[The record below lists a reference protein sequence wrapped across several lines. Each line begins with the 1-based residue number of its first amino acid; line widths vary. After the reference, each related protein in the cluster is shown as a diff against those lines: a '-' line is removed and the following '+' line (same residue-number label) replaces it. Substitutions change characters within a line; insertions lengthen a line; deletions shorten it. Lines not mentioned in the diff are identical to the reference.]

1 MTFIRKILS
10 VCVLLSCQ
18 FLMGNPVADFSMSVS
33 QGCVPL
39 TIKFTNNSTGTGLR
53 YSWSFGNGNQST
65 LKDPSA
71 IYYRSGKFT
80 VTLTVTDANGKQSSK
95 TFNPIRVFSNPVASF
110 ISDTVGC
117 IGQPLAF
124 TSTSTPGDTS
134 IVKWTWDFGDG
145 QLGSGN
151 NPQHAYT
158 YSTKF
163 SIGLTVVDGFG
174 CKSLAVKP
182 QYVRIKPSP
191 KASFKLDKDYS
202 CKLPGVFNATNT
214 SPGTNTYSWVCSD
227 GKSGTGTSFSTNISS
242 YGKYN
247 ITLNVANGGCTTSV
261 VKSVNVQKLISKFTL
276 DQGSICVGAEVKFE
290 NITTPDN
297 SSLKFSWDFG
307 DGLKDTAKSPKH
319 TYISTGKYNVKLSVS
334 NGVCN
339 DSTVQTYTVNPVP
352 NVDISVVDT
361 VGCKAPF
368 TAKFNITGSEYV
380 SSVWKFGDGTS
391 EKYFRR
397 GDNIQHQY
405 NKKGS
410 YPVSAVVTNS
420 YGCGQELDLEEKI
433 HVGTQDVEINPK
445 EYNACLPS
453 DTVYNAEL
461 NFMQPVESISW
472 LFSDSGRMYYG
483 QKVKKHFEKA
493 GNFSAIVKVRTYM
506 GCEIS
511 DTASISVGHRYVPT
525 FNIHDYDVC
534 AIDKISFENTT
545 DDSLKKFL
553 KFGFETIHQYKG
565 DTGTTLNIRDSVFE
579 SHRGGRHVF
588 KMYAIHFGCKTP
600 SEMTDTVYSHGP
612 FTSLSIEPL
621 DCRNTRVRVSP
632 SVSWANRYEF
642 WKDDT
647 IRLPIQTII
656 QKWDPNKYVLKAWN
670 DTFGC
675 YGEQRPLGPPPFNYQ
690 LTTSWKLSQD
700 CAPSIANLKSNI
712 LPVKVKWV
720 IDNKDSLSGK
730 NVNFTFKE
738 PGLKNIMAVAVFDS
752 IDCPDTVY
760 FSLNVNGVKLRSNV
774 LKQGKCLPMTLQ
786 LIDTT
791 AGSDNDIHTWIVNDS
806 IMEVNQMLTSFV
818 VGSMTSGDTAIKIKH
833 IVSSPS
839 GCSTEKEFSIPYEG
853 PVVNYEIRR
862 FTVCDTPVFYF
873 KSYPDTS
880 RSKFPLTY
888 HWKTDHGFES
898 QSANANAKFKEMG
911 MHYLTFTI
919 TDRNGCST
927 VYKDS
932 FEVSPN
938 MLAPQFKANPTGRF
952 CPPLEC
958 EFTDMS
964 KSFISEIN
972 SWEWDFGD
980 GTTSQLRNPKK
991 MYLLPGSYDLTLK
1004 ITSKS
1009 GCTATIK
1016 KPGYII
1022 VNGPRGSYD
1031 FDRGDACLPHTVEF
1045 RGTTM
1050 DSATMEWD
1058 LGDGVVREGNFFKHT
1073 YKLPGRFIPAMILSD
1088 TLGCK
1093 YTLPPIDTIE
1103 VFDYPN
1109 AQFNLSGLC
1118 LKQPINVSN
1127 LSSSK
1132 HDNPYLKNTWYLN
1145 GKEKTIGN
1153 DSILKPDGRGIN
1165 TIRLIIENIGRCKDT
1180 LDKPIR
1186 IFAPETDFTVKDKY
1200 ICLGM
1205 PMTLLNASKSD
1216 TSIID
1221 FRWDFGDG
1229 NHGTGKDVI
1238 HRYNLP
1244 GAYDIRLIAK
1254 DIMNCEDT
1262 IFKPGIA
1269 IVGDT
1274 IEPVPVHIRR
1284 ASVIGDFRNELVFEA
1299 YKSFD
1304 FTNYSI
1310 YKYSSGSYQKIT
1322 EITNPLDT
1330 VFMDNMVNTL
1340 DNSYCYKVRMKN
1352 LCLLESPLPITREH
1366 CTIETKTKG
1375 LFESNEVK
1383 WSPYIGFDSIARY
1396 EIWRSDNNDRRTYV
1410 LLDSVASTANTYL
1423 DTNFSCF
1430 VSKHYLIKAIQ
1441 SGGFNEYSNSDTSV
1455 GTPHTVNTT
1464 KPNLAWRVTVE
1475 NNDYALLEWK
1485 HDAWSRHGIR
1495 GYLVEKCFADGRKS
1509 NNDQYFDAGI
1519 TSFDDMSVNVNEQSY
1534 VYRMRGIDNCNDTT
1548 PWSNFSQ
1555 TILLSGRFDK
1565 ASNKPALSWN
1575 FYKEWG
1581 QGIVRYEIDRML
1593 PNGVFETIASVSN
1606 SVNTYIDYSAESGCV
1621 PHYIYRVRAISAW
1634 HSTYDTLATSTSNH
1648 AQVWPESHLFM
1659 PNAFSPDL
1667 NNINEKFG
1675 PNGQYI
1681 VKYHISIYNRWGEK
1695 LFDSN
1700 TCMDAWD
1707 GTYKNERCQQDVYM
1721 YRIEAVGADNKTYNL
1736 HGTFTLLR

>member
-1 MTFIRKILS
+1 MNYFRHILS
-10 VCVLLSCQ
+10 VCVLFACQ
-18 FLMGNPVADFSMSVS
+18 MVMGNPVADFSLSVS

-53 YSWSFGNGNQST
+53 YLWSFGNGNQST

-80 VTLTVTDANGKQSSK
+80 VTLTVTDANGRQSSK
-95 TFNPIRVFSNPVASF
+95 TFNPIRVFSNPVAAF
-110 ISDTVGC
+110 TSDTVGC
-117 IGQPLAF
+117 IGQALSF
-124 TSTSTPGDTS
+124 KSTSTPGDTS

-145 QLGSGN
+145 QLGSGD

-158 YSTKF
+158 YSSKF

-182 QYVRIKPSP
+182 QHVRIKPSP
-191 KASFKLDKDYS
+191 KASFNLDKDYS
-202 CKLPGVFNATNT
+202 CKLPGIFNATNT
-214 SPGTNTYSWVCSD
+214 SPGTNTYSWVSSD
-227 GKSGTGTSFSTNISS
+227 GKSGTGNTFSTNISS
-242 YGKYN
+242 YGKYD
-247 ITLNVANGGCTTSV
+247 ITLKVVNGGCTATA
-261 VKSVNVQKLISKFTL
+261 VKSVNVQRLISKFTL

-290 NITTPDN
+290 NITTPSN
-297 SSLKFSWDFG
+297 SAFKYSWDFG
-307 DGLKDTAKSPKH
+307 DGMTDTAKSPKH
-319 TYISTGKYNVKLSVS
+319 TYISTGKYRVRLSVS
-334 NGVCN
+334 NGVCV

-352 NVDISVVDT
+352 NVSISVVDS
-361 VGCKAPF
+361 VGCKASF
-368 TAKFNITGSEYV
+368 NAKFNITGSDYV
-380 SSVWKFGDGTS
+380 SSLWKFGDGTS

-397 GDNIQHQY
+397 GDNIQHTY
-405 NKKGS
+405 YKNGT

-420 YGCGQELDLEEKI
+420 YGCGQELSLNEMV
-433 HVGTQDVEINPK
+433 HVGTQSIRITPK
-445 EYNACLPS
+445 VFNACLPN
-453 DTVYNAEL
+453 DTIYNVNL
-461 NFMQPVESISW
+461 NLMQPVESITW
-472 LFSDSGRMYYG
+472 RFTDSGSTYYG
-483 QKVKKHFEKA
+483 QGVKKHFEKA
-493 GNFSAIVKVRTYM
+493 GNFTALVKVKTYL
-506 GCEIS
+506 GCELS
-511 DTASISVGHRYVPT
+511 DTARISVGFKYVPT
-525 FNIHDYDVC
+525 FKIHDYDVC
-534 AIDKISFENTT
+534 AIQNIRFENTT
-545 DDSLKKFL
+545 PDSLKKIL
-553 KFGFETIHQYKG
+553 TFGFESIDQYNG
-565 DTGTTLNIRDSVFE
+565 DTGTSINIDDSLFK
-579 SHRGGRHVF
+579 SHRGGIHVF
-588 KMYAIHFGCKTP
+588 RLFARHFGCVTP
-600 SEMTDTVYSHGP
+600 SEMTDTLYSHGP
-612 FTSLSIEPL
+612 FIHLSIEPL
-621 DCRNTRVRVSP
+621 DCRNTRVRVTP
-632 SVSWANRYEF
+632 GVSWANRYEF

-647 IRLPIQTII
+647 IRLPLNTTI
-656 QKWDPNKYVLKAWN
+656 QKWDPNRYVLKAWN
-670 DTFGC
+670 DTFDC
-675 YGEQRPLGPPPFNYQ
+675 YGEQKPLGPPPFDFQ
-690 LTTSWKLSQD
+690 LYTNSTLSQE
-700 CAPSIANLKSNI
+700 CAPAIANFKSNE

-720 IDNKDSLSGK
+720 IDNKDSLKGK

-738 PGLKNIMAVAVFDS
+738 PGLKNIMAVAEFDS
-752 IDCPDTVY
+752 IDCPDTVH
-760 FSLNVNGVKLRSNV
+760 FKLNVNGVKLRSNV
-774 LKQGKCLPMTLQ
+774 VKLSNCLPMTLQ
-786 LIDTT
+786 LIDSS
-791 AGSDNDIHTWIVNDS
+791 AGTDGDIHTWMVNDS

-818 VGSMTSGDTAIKIKH
+818 ISSISSGDTSIKIKH
-833 IVSSPS
+833 IVSSPT
-839 GCSTEKEFSIPYEG
+839 GCSTEKQFNIPYGG
-853 PVVNYEIRR
+853 PVVSYEIRR

-888 HWKTDHGFES
+888 NWKTDRGFES
-898 QSANANAKFKEMG
+898 NSANANAKFKDMG
-911 MHYLTFTI
+911 MHYLTFKVS
-919 TDRNGCST
+919 DRNGCT
-927 VYKDS
+927 TIYKDS

-958 EFTDMS
+958 EFRDMS

-991 MYLLPGSYDLTLK
+991 LYLLPGSYDLTLK

-1045 RGTTM
+1045 RGTTL

-1073 YKLPGRFIPAMILSD
+1073 YKRPGRFIPAMILSD

-1103 VFDYPN
+1103 VFDYPK
-1109 AQFNLSGLC
+1109 AQFNLEGLC
-1118 LKQPINVSN
+1118 LKQPINISN
-1127 LSSSK
+1127 LSGSN
-1132 HDNPYLKNTWYLN
+1132 HDNPYLKSIWYLN
-1145 GKEKTIGN
+1145 GNEKTIGK
-1153 DSILKPDGRGIN
+1153 DSILKPAGRGVN
-1165 TIRLIIENIGRCKDT
+1165 TIRLIVENIGKCRDT

-1186 IFAPETDFTVKDKY
+1186 IFAPETDFSVKDKY

-1216 TSIID
+1216 TSIIEY
-1221 FRWDFGDG
+1221 RWSFGDG
-1229 NHGTGKDVI
+1229 NFGSGKDVI
-1238 HRYNLP
+1238 HQYKLS
-1244 GAYDIRLIAK
+1244 GSYDVRMIAR

-1274 IEPVPVHIRR
+1274 IAPLPIHIRR
-1284 ASVIGDFRNELVFEA
+1284 ASVIGDHRNELVFES

-1310 YKYSSGSYQKIT
+1310 YKYSAGAYQKVK
-1322 EITNPLDT
+1322 EITNPSDT
-1330 VFMDNMVNTL
+1330 VYMDNLVNTL

-1352 LCLLESPLPITREH
+1352 LCLLESQLPLTQEH

-1383 WSPYIGFDSIARY
+1383 WTPYIGFDSIARY
-1396 EIWRSDNNDRRTYV
+1396 EIWRSDNHDRRTYV
-1410 LLDSVASTANTYL
+1410 FLDSVSSGTRTYL

-1430 VSKHYLIKAIQ
+1430 VSKHYLIKAVQ

-1455 GTPHTVNTT
+1455 GTPHTINTT

-1495 GYLVEKCFADGRKS
+1495 GYLVEKCFADGSKS
-1509 NNDQYFDAGI
+1509 NNDQYFDAEI
-1519 TSFDDMSVNVNEQSY
+1519 LNLNDFKVKVNEQSY

-1548 PWSNFSQ
+1548 PWSNYSQ
-1555 TILLSGRFDK
+1555 TILLKGYFDK
-1565 ASNKPALSWN
+1565 AANKPALSWN

-1593 PNGVFETIASVSN
+1593 PNGLFETIASVSN
-1606 SVNTYIDYSAESGCV
+1606 TVNSYIDYSAESGCV

-1634 HSTYDTLATSTSNH
+1634 HAQYDTLAISTSNH

-1659 PNAFSPDL
+1659 PNAFSPDQ

-1681 VKYHISIYNRWGEK
+1681 IKYHITIYNRWGEK
-1695 LFDSN
+1695 LFESDN
-1700 TCMDAWD
+1700 CMEAWD
-1707 GTYKNERCQQDVYM
+1707 GTYKQERCQQDVYM
-1721 YRIEAVGADNKTYNL
+1721 YRIEALGADNKKYNL